1 MTFEELCA
9 NAKEAILELDEDLAY
24 ETLDAAIENKED
36 LPALLTSG
44 YSEGMQELGDLFSKK
59 EVFLPDLMYAAEIMQ
74 NVSDRVEEEM
84 DQEAAITESKGTVV
98 FATVEGDVH
107 DIGKGICCSLLKA
120 SGYTVYDMGKD
131 VSAMSII
138 EKAIEVNA
146 DVIGL
151 SALLTTTMMVQK
163 DVIEILKE
171 RGIREQFKVI
181 VGGAPVTAAWAEQIG
196 ADGYSGDATECVKL
210 SGQLIAG

>member
-1 MTFEELCA
+1 MSFEELCTQ
-9 NAKEAILELDEDLAY
+9 AKDAMLDLDEDLAY
-24 ETLDAAIENKED
+24 ETLDDAIENHED
-36 LPALLTSG
+36 LPGLLTGG
-44 YSEGMQELGDLFSKK
+44 YSAGMQELGDLFSQK

-84 DQEAAITESKGTVV
+84 DSDAAAADSKGTVV

-120 SGYTVYDMGKD
+120 SGYTVVDMGKD
-131 VSAMSII
+131 VSAQAIVD
-138 EKAIEVNA
+138 KAVEVKA
-146 DVIGL
+146 QIIGL

-163 DVIEILKE
+163 EVIELLKE
-171 RGIREQFKVI
+171 KGIRDQFKVI

-210 SGQLIAG
+210 AASLI